1 MNIQIQ
7 CNQNEVRAFY
17 SLNFPDNI
25 NIKKSERIWLMD
37 FRHFFQKGNLFYDNH
52 CYEITEFEEFEDTSL
67 VCDVT
72 SIEHAFKENIG
83 YMLILNVDFG

>member
-1 MNIQIQ
+1 MGMGESIGT
-7 CNQNEVRAFY
+7 Y
-17 SLNFPDNI
+17 T
-25 NIKKSERIWLMD
+25 IKIIIIHLDKVTLGLKGRCKGGVMD